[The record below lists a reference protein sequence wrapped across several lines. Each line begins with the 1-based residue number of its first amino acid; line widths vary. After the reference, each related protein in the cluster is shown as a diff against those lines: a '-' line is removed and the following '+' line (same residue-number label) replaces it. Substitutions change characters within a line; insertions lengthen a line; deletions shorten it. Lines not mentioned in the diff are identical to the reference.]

1 MKDEILFVEKQRFG
15 QNGLLLIALI
25 LINGIFIWGFVQQV
39 IFGIAWGNNP
49 MSDLALS
56 IVAGSLF
63 LFCFNLLF
71 SKLQTIITEEGIY
84 VRFLPIDFKTR
95 FYAWEDIDEAYVR
108 KYSPLREFGGWGARG
123 SWKRG
128 VAYNVSGSIG
138 LQLVLENGRKI
149 LIGTNRA
156 EELQEI
162 LKKIN
167 GKRKQK

>member
-1 MKDEILFVEKQRFG
+1 MKDEILFIEKQPFWR
-15 QNGLLLIALI
+15 NMVLLITLP

-39 IFGIAWGNNP
+39 VFGITWGNNP
-49 MSDLALS
+49 MSDVRLC
-56 IVAGSLF
+56 IVAGVL
-63 LFCFNLLF
+63 LLF
-71 SKLQTIITEEGIY
+71 SVLLLLSKLQTVITGEGIY
-84 VRFLPIDFKTR
+84 VRFRPIDFKTR